1 MITLTETNIAPENKV
16 SKRKV
21 VFPPCIFRGDVSV
34 GGVSLQLKKI
44 LNQLE
49 DPDEEVSWEDTPRK
63 INMEPKVMEVCKMI
77 FLFNL
82 AFLVS
87 MLQ

>member
-49 DPDEEVSWEDTPRK
+49 DPDEEVS
-63 INMEPKVMEVCKMI
+63 
-77 FLFNL
+77 
-82 AFLVS
+82 
-87 MLQ
+87 